1 MNFLSSFLSDPSK
14 LAPVVTKAFGMFDKD
29 HSGTIDRTELDA
41 VLGKVCSMVGMSPP
55 PASAVNSVFAKAG
68 GPDGKVS
75 KEEFSKLVLDLFAM
89 VSGKE
94 KAAAAPGAAAPAAP
108 AAASGGFGGLGNMLG
123 GAGGGAAPSGGGY
136 PSLGGL

>member
-1 MNFLSSFLSDPSK
+1 MLC
-14 LAPVVTKAFGMFDKD
+14 D
-29 HSGTIDRTELDA
+29 HALDMVHIALRHHLVQAAA
-41 VLGKVCSMVGMSPP
+41 VCMPYLTADCTS
-55 PASAVNSVFAKAG
+55 NLQ
-68 GPDGKVS
+68 VS
-75 KEEFSKLVLDLFAM
+75 KDEFSKLVLDLFAM

-94 KAAAAPGAAAPAAP
+94 TAAAAPGAAAPAAP